1 MILEEPAASSPNITY
16 SVKIINPAK
25 KTDYSLRKFRVST
38 HFKTVCSLKKALS
51 EYFPTF
57 LTGDAS
63 DVEVGYITPG
73 HGARGKQLWIS
84 DDIDIEDMY
93 KEYQGK
99 KEITL
104 WVYTSKKP
112 NDLPKKG
119 KKRTHSPGEAHSKQA
134 RTATHTEK
142 MEEVEKILMELKEK
156 HTGTYTEEKLRAW
169 AHLIQMEKHTSYTYP
184 PDMPYFKR
192 GKGTDKSSDSTVQ
205 TSAGMSPCK
214 RLTMRTACIEQLD
227 KWHSLLEKGGITQQQ
242 YDQLQKKIMSDMLSM

>member
-57 LTGDAS
+57 LTGNAS

-112 NDLPKKG
+112 NDVPKKG
-119 KKRTHSPGEAHSKQA
+119 KKRTLSPGEAHSKQA
-134 RTATHTEK
+134 RTTAHTEK
-142 MEEVEKILMELKEK
+142 MEEVEILMELKEK
-156 HTGTYTEEKLRAW
+156 HTDLYRREVESMGTS
-169 AHLIQMEKHTSYTYP
+169 H
-184 PDMPYFKR
+184 
-192 GKGTDKSSDSTVQ
+192 SDGETHFLYL
-205 TSAGMSPCK
+205 SA
-214 RLTMRTACIEQLD
+214 
-227 KWHSLLEKGGITQQQ
+227 
-242 YDQLQKKIMSDMLSM
+242 